1 VGENDGVPLS
11 QIVIRLLVSL
21 AAGLVIGVEREAR
34 GHEAG
39 VGTYT
44 LVALGAT
51 VFTLAGAVGAAEDGG
66 DPWRIAAQVASGIGF
81 IGAGTIIQSRGSVK
95 GLTTAASLWFTAGVG
110 VAAGVGGLALT
121 GIAVGAAVILLTV
134 RELGSIPTWRRP
146 RRTASVSVVH
156 ADRDGLAGLL
166 SPLLG
171 DAHGPVVVQTEA
183 SAWPDGRGR
192 WRTTIELDREGVAGL
207 VERLHASPATLE
219 LTIDE
224 TDA

>member
-1 VGENDGVPLS
+1 VPLS
-11 QIVIRLLVSL
+11 QIVIRMLVAL
-21 AAGLVIGVEREAR
+21 AAGLVVGIEREAR

-39 VGTYT
+39 IGTHT

-95 GLTTAASLWFTAGVG
+95 GLTTAASLWFMAGVG
-110 VAAGVGGLALT
+110 VAAGVGGLALV
-121 GIAVGAAVILLTV
+121 GLAVGAALFLLSV
-134 RELGSIPTWRRP
+134 RELGPIRTWRRP
-146 RRTASVSVVH
+146 HRTASVSVVH
-156 ADRDGLAGLL
+156 SDRDGLAGLL
-166 SPLLG
+166 TPLLA

-192 WRTTIELDREGVAGL
+192 WRTTIQLEQNGLAGL
-207 VERLHASPATLE
+207 VERLQASPATLE
-219 LTIDE
+219 FTVEGADG
-224 TDA
+224 

>member
-1 VGENDGVPLS
+1 VPLS
-11 QIVIRLLVSL
+11 QIVIRMVVAL
-21 AAGLVIGVEREAR
+21 AAGLVVGIEREAR

-39 VGTYT
+39 IGTHT

-95 GLTTAASLWFTAGVG
+95 GLTTAASLWFMAGVG
-110 VAAGVGGLALT
+110 VAAGVGGLALA
-121 GIAVGAAVILLTV
+121 GLAVGAALLLLTV
-134 RELGSIPTWRRP
+134 REFGPIRTWRRP
-146 RRTASVSVVH
+146 LRTASVSVVH

-166 SPLLG
+166 TPLLA

-192 WRTTIELDREGVAGL
+192 WRTTIQLDQHGLAGL
-207 VERLHASPATLE
+207 VERLQASPATLE
-219 LTIDE
+219 FTVEGADG
-224 TDA
+224 

>member
-1 VGENDGVPLS
+1 VPTS
-11 QIVIRLLVSL
+11 QIVVRLLVSL
-21 AAGLVIGVEREAR
+21 AAGLVVGAEREWR

-39 VGTYT
+39 VGTHT

-51 VFTLAGAVGAAEDGG
+51 VFTLAGVVGAAEDGG

-110 VAAGVGGLALT
+110 VAAGVGGLALA
-121 GIAVGAAVILLTV
+121 GIAVALALLLLALREVGPV
-134 RELGSIPTWRRP
+134 RTWRRP
-146 RRTASVSVVH
+146 RRTASVSVLH

-166 SPLLG
+166 TPLLA
-171 DAHGPVVVQTEA
+171 DSPGPVVVQTVA

-192 WRTTIELDREGVAGL
+192 WRTTIQLDQHGLAGL
-207 VERLHASPATLE
+207 VERLQASPATLE
-219 LTIDE
+219 LTIE
-224 TDA
+224 GADA

>member
-1 VGENDGVPLS
+1 VPLS

-21 AAGLVIGVEREAR
+21 AAGLLIGIEREAR

-39 VGTYT
+39 IGTHT

-95 GLTTAASLWFTAGVG
+95 GLTTAASLWFMAGVG
-110 VAAGVGGLALT
+110 VAAGVGGLALA
-121 GIAVGAAVILLTV
+121 GLAVGAAFLLLTV
-134 RELGSIPTWRRP
+134 RELRPIRTWRRP
-146 RRTASVSVVH
+146 HRTASVSVVH
-156 ADRDGLAGLL
+156 ADRDGLAGMLT
-166 SPLLG
+166 PLLA

-192 WRTTIELDREGVAGL
+192 WRTTIQLDHHGVAGL
-207 VERLHASPATLE
+207 VERLQASPATLE
-219 LTIDE
+219 LTVDGA
-224 TDA
+224 DA